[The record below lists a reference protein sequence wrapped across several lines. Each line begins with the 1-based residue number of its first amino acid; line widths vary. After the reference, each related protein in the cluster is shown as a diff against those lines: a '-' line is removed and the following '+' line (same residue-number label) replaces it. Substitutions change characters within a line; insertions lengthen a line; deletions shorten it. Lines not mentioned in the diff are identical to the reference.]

1 VAPYVQG
8 DLLNLLFESPNP
20 DEPSDP
26 FCAETFKVDAQ
37 RGVVSRSVTTSE
49 GSTVEST
56 VPLLDEYVGLG
67 ADPSTVF
74 DAAWL
79 RSTERPSHEDSY
91 GSVRIVDLSSGCGVL
106 TEASPWTSY

>member
-1 VAPYVQG
+1 MRRGTRLQGATIIDTPLESVAPYVQG
-8 DLLNLLFESPNP
+8 DLLNLLFESPKP

-26 FCAETFKVDAQ
+26 SCVETFRVVAQ
-37 RGVVSRSVTTSE
+37 RGVVSRGVTTSE

-56 VPLLDEYVGLG
+56 VPLLNEYVEIG

-79 RSTERPSHEDSY
+79 R
-91 GSVRIVDLSSGCGVL
+91 
-106 TEASPWTSY
+106 